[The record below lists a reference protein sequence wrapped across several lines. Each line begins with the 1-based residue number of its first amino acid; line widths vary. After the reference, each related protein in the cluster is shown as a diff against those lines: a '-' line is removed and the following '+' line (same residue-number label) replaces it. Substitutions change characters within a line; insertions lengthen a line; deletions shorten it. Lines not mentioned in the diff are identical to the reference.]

1 MNTYEVN
8 LKPEGN
14 RKQKLIASIFPQIS
28 EEKHFGFGKKTKKTA
43 PQNLLESINSCLMAT
58 FLDHA
63 ANSNIQIISF
73 GK

>member
-28 EEKHFGFGKKTKKTA
+28 EENHFWKKNGKLLSTTLTSCIYKQLPDGYFFSHCRKLKH
-43 PQNLLESINSCLMAT
+43 
-58 FLDHA
+58 
-63 ANSNIQIISF
+63 SNY
-73 GK
+73 KL

>member
-28 EEKHFGFGKKTKKTA
+28 EEKHFGFGKKTKK
-43 PQNLLESINSCLMAT
+43 LLHKTYLH
-58 FLDHA
+58 L
-63 ANSNIQIISF
+63 
-73 GK
+73 

>member
-28 EEKHFGFGKKTKKTA
+28 EEKSFLDLEKKKKTA
-43 PQNLLESINSCLMAT
+43 LHNTYLHL
-58 FLDHA
+58 
-63 ANSNIQIISF
+63 
-73 GK
+73 